1 MLPVSRS
8 PAPSPAHIAYVHI
21 QRAQSSWFMPLTR
34 SLQVSLHPP
43 GLPRILTSSP
53 KVTLQGCL
61 HRHGHTRTEA
71 STLHFD
77 PQTLNFAEETRQV
90 LDGDDAQHRAA
101 SYTHLIQRNIYKSC
115 VQDSNHSNKNDF
127 EDVHEF

>member
-21 QRAQSSWFMPLTR
+21 QRAQSSWFMPLKR

-71 STLHFD
+71 STLLFD

-90 LDGDDAQHRAA
+90 LDGDEAQRFLHTTRTIRKEHNMWKTILQAR
-101 SYTHLIQRNIYKSC
+101 SRRSSRC
-115 VQDSNHSNKNDF
+115 GSP
-127 EDVHEF
+127 

>member
-1 MLPVSRS
+1 MLLVSRS

-21 QRAQSSWFMPLTR
+21 QRAQSSLSMPLTR

-43 GLPRILTSSP
+43 GLPRIRTSSP
-53 KVTLQGCL
+53 KVTSQGYL

-77 PQTLNFAEETRQV
+77 PRTLKFAEETRQARAAE
-90 LDGDDAQHRAA
+90 DAQQFLHITQTIR
-101 SYTHLIQRNIYKSC
+101 REPNM
-115 VQDSNHSNKNDF
+115 
-127 EDVHEF
+127 